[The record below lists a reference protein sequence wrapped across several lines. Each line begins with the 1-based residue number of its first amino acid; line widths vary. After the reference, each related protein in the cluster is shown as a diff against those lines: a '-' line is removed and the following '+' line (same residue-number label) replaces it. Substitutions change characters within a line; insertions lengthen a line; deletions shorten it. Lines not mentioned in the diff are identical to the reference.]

1 MLIGSLVGC
10 YLLLRDFEP
19 YVKIFVNVCFVITV
33 AMVTLLRKAHYVHVL
48 TCIIIFLYII

>member
-19 YVKIFVNVCFVITV
+19 YVTIFVNVCFVITV

-48 TCIIIFLYII
+48 V